1 MSNIQDTA
9 KNKKGQLYN
18 VYSYYDRKTNTSYSN
33 SNYICVY
40 ESGNYSGN
48 HYQIDLPNY
57 PDEISDSGSANYSEE
72 SLLGRSSPLVSYTN
86 TGFREVSFSFDVHRE
101 ELDSNGIDKLLKIIR
116 ASVYPTYN
124 GAAALRPTIT
134 TVRLGDFYV
143 KGITKSYSFT
153 WKKPIIDNKYQ
164 VCTISMTISHVIDK
178 AYSMSDIVGSSNS
191 PANPF

>member
-1 MSNIQDTA
+1 MSNIQDTNRNGSYIYNYY
-9 KNKKGQLYN
+9 NKD
-18 VYSYYDRKTNTSYSN
+18 SRASYSN
-33 SNYICVY
+33 SNYIFVY
-40 ESGNYSGN
+40 ESGNYSN
-48 HYQIDLPNY
+48 KYQMDLPNY

-116 ASVYPTYN
+116 ASVYPTYKDT
-124 GAAALRPTIT
+124 AALRPTIT
-134 TVRLGDFYV
+134 VVRLGDFYV

-153 WKKPIIDNKYQ
+153 WKKPIIDDKYQ

-178 AYSMSDIVGSSNS
+178 AYSMSDIIENNNS
-191 PANPF
+191 PANPFN